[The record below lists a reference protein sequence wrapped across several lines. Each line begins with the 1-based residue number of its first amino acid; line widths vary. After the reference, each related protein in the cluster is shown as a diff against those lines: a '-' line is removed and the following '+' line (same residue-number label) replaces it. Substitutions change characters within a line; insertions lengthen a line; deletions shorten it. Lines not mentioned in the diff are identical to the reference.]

1 MATSETAKPN
11 PMVKPEIPKVMMGR
25 GGYLS
30 NEERIKKDEEELL
43 ALKKEALGITDEES
57 TEDKPSSE
65 EPEAEPVQA
74 EGDTKQEE
82 KPKVEAQ
89 EDESELSAEEKNF
102 KKRYGDL
109 RRHTQ
114 KKEEEFNAKLE
125 ALQAQLDKATK
136 NELILPKTDEE
147 LEAWS
152 KEYPDVASII
162 ETIADKKS
170 KSTAKDLEDRMAEF
184 EELRITAKR
193 EKAEAELASMHP
205 DFSQIREDDAFHKWA
220 EQQPK
225 WVQDALYEN
234 TEDAKSV
241 ARVIDLYKVDTGIVT
256 KKTNSSDK
264 AAASSVKTKGA
275 AKPEADEASK
285 YIRESQVA
293 AMSIKEYEK
302 RQEEIL
308 DAQRN
313 GRFIYDMSRKQ
324 LTNYI
329 LQIKLQHIHNS

>member
-1 MATSETAKPN
+1 MATSETAKPH
-11 PMVKPEIPKVMMGR
+11 PMVKPEIPRVLMGR

-43 ALKKEALGITDEES
+43 AMRKEALKAKGVDTDEES
-57 TEDKPSSE
+57 TEDQSSSE
-65 EPEAEPVQA
+65 KPEAKPVQA

-82 KPKVEAQ
+82 KPKAKAQ
-89 EDESELSAEEKNF
+89 EDDSELSAEEKNF

-114 KKEEEFNAKLE
+114 KKEEEFTAKIEALEAKLS
-125 ALQAQLDKATK
+125 KAA
-136 NELILPKTDEE
+136 NQELVLPKTDEE

-152 KEYPDVASII
+152 KEYPDVAAII

-170 KSTAKDLEDRMAEF
+170 KATATDLEKRMAEF
-184 EELRITAKR
+184 EELRITAKK
-193 EKAEAELASMHP
+193 EKAEAELIGMHP
-205 DFSQIREDDAFHKWA
+205 DFVEIREDDKFHKWA
-220 EQQPK
+220 EAQPK

-234 TEDAKSV
+234 VDDAKSV
-241 ARVIDLYKVDTGIVT
+241 SRVLDLYKIDQGITT
-256 KKTNSSDK
+256 KKNNPADK

-275 AKPEADEASK
+275 AVPEADEASK
-285 YIRESQVA
+285 YIRESEVA

-313 GRFIYDMSRKQ
+313 GRFIYDVSRK
-324 LTNYI
+324 
-329 LQIKLQHIHNS
+329 

>member
-1 MATSETAKPN
+1 MATSEEAKPR
-11 PMVKPEIPKVMMGR
+11 PVVKPEIKKVLMGA
-25 GGYLS
+25 GGYLT
-30 NEERIKKDEEELL
+30 NEERIKQDEEELL
-43 ALKKEALGITDEES
+43 AMKKEALGITDEES

-74 EGDTKQEE
+74 ESDTKQEE
-82 KPKVEAQ
+82 KPETKAQ
-89 EDESELSAEEKNF
+89 EEDELSAEEKNF

-125 ALQAQLDKATK
+125 ALQAQLDKASK
-136 NELILPKTDEE
+136 NELVLPKTDEE

-152 KEYPDVASII
+152 KEYPDVAGIV
-162 ETIADKKS
+162 EAIADKKS
-170 KSTAKDLEDRMAEF
+170 KATAKELEARMAEF

-193 EKAEAELASMHP
+193 EKAEAELAGMHP
-205 DFSQIREDDAFHKWA
+205 DFAQIREDDSFHTWA
-220 EQQPK
+220 KEQPK

-241 ARVIDLYKVDTGIVT
+241 ARVIDLYKIDTGIVT
-256 KKTNSSDK
+256 KKTNNDK
-264 AAASSVKTKGA
+264 AAASSVKTKGSVKA
-275 AKPEADEASK
+275 EPDEASK
-285 YIRESQVA
+285 YIKESDVA
-293 AMSIKEYEK
+293 AMPIKEYEK

-313 GRFIYDMSRKQ
+313 GRFIYDMSRK
-324 LTNYI
+324 
-329 LQIKLQHIHNS
+329 

>member
-1 MATSETAKPN
+1 MATSEPAKPN

-30 NEERIKKDEEELL
+30 NEERIKKDEEELE

-74 EGDTKQEE
+74 ESDTKQKEE
-82 KPKVEAQ
+82 PKAEAQ
-89 EDESELSAEEKNF
+89 EDDTELSAEEKNF

-109 RRHTQ
+109 RRHSQ
-114 KKEEEFNAKLE
+114 KKEEEFNTKLE

-136 NELILPKTDEE
+136 NELILPKTDAEID
-147 LEAWS
+147 AWS
-152 KEYPDVASII
+152 KKYPDVAGII
-162 ETIADKKS
+162 ETIADKKA
-170 KSTAKDLEDRMAEF
+170 KSTAVDLEKRMAEF
-184 EELRITAKR
+184 EELRVTAKR
-193 EKAEAELASMHP
+193 EKAEAELAGMHP
-205 DFSQIREDDAFHKWA
+205 DFSEIREDNTFHEWA
-220 EQQPK
+220 KEQPK

-234 TEDAKSV
+234 VDDAKSV
-241 ARVIDLYKVDTGIVT
+241 ARVIDLYKVDKGIVA
-256 KKTNSSDK
+256 KKPAVSDK
-264 AAASSVKTKGA
+264 AAASSVRTKGA

-313 GRFIYDMSRKQ
+313 GRFIYDMSRK
-324 LTNYI
+324 
-329 LQIKLQHIHNS
+329 